1 MDTGNYTQ
9 TTVSQPT
16 APSTTSVFDLKV
28 QAPLIRE
35 RVIEGLIE
43 EPKISTGLTASR
55 SFFNGEQMLRLSD
68 LERDLDLGQ
77 VVRVNVEKDQNP
89 FSLFQKSEVSYTS
102 VDDCHEQIDV
112 DCTVPCINTLPAFQ
126 YIMFRYDT
134 EYAYGVRA
142 CDRDKQFWDES
153 FFTKQYAKSRAAKDF
168 GREVDYWNKVIDTLR
183 ATPAQTVDA
192 FTAQTHSTHFWA
204 NAGTITA
211 NGRDEIT
218 EAYQYLANS
227 YDDINATVFMSREA
241 AKELIA
247 TVETPYNLNF
257 STQKVDTFGQWEY
270 PGFTVDAKVQTI
282 LGLDNV
288 VIMER
293 SPWLT
298 YAADGGGLS
307 TQYPLWNET
316 GTKQFVAI
324 LDPRVGY
331 SVAIDGYHL
340 TIEPYD
346 CDKLIRGMI
355 DTEYVG
361 TGVTFPQLGL
371 LIEFDQYTH
380 PAAPSA

>member
-1 MDTGNYTQ
+1 MAYTQ

-16 APSTTSVFDLKV
+16 APSTTDVFDIKV

-35 RVIEGLIE
+35 RVAEGIVE
-43 EPKISTGLTASR
+43 EPKIATGITSAQ
-55 SFFNGEQMLRLSD
+55 SFFNGEQMMHVTD
-68 LERDLDLGQ
+68 LQRDLTLGQ
-77 VVRVNVEKDQNP
+77 VIRVNIEKDQNP
-89 FSLFQKSEVSYTS
+89 FDLYQKTS
-102 VDDCHEQIDV
+102 VEYGSVDECHEQIKV
-112 DCTVPCINTLPAFQ
+112 DCTVPCINTLPAFE
-126 YIMFRYDT
+126 YVLFRYDS

-142 CDRDKQFWDES
+142 CDRDQDFWDEA
-153 FFTKQYAKSRAAKDF
+153 FFTRQYAKSRAAEKF
-168 GREVDYWNKVIDTLR
+168 GREVDLWNKVIDTLR
-183 ATPAQTVDA
+183 ATPATTVDA
-192 FTAQTHSTHFWA
+192 FTAQFHSTHFWA
-204 NAGTITA
+204 NGGTLTA

-218 EAYQYLANS
+218 EAYHYLVTS
-227 YDDINATVFMSREA
+227 YADINPTVFMSDYA

-257 STQKVDTFGQWEY
+257 NTQRVNTFSQWEI
-270 PGFTVDAKVQTI
+270 PGFSVSTKVQEI

-288 VIMER
+288 VIMDR

-298 YAADGGGLS
+298 YANDSALS

-331 SVAIDGYHL
+331 SIDKEGYHL

-346 CDKLIRGMI
+346 CDKLIKGMI

-361 TGVTFPQLGL
+361 TGITFPQLGL
-371 LIEFDQYTH
+371 IIEFDQYSH
-380 PAAPSA
+380 PTQPSA